1 MTRHERWKESI
12 RAAARELGFDLCGFT
27 RIQAPPHGAFLRDW
41 IASGNHAAM
50 AYLQK
55 GLAKR
60 LDPSLILQGARSIV
74 SLGYRYQP
82 PPLPSI
88 DWRAELRG
96 RIAAYAFGDD
106 YHRIIEDKLDL
117 LASLVRR
124 LEPGIEVKRSV
135 DVGAVMEREW
145 ASLSGV
151 GWFGKNTN
159 ILHTAEGSY
168 FFLGELI
175 TNLDVDSDAT
185 VADHCGTCTRCL
197 DLCPTGALKPG
208 YELDARLCISF
219 WTIEHRG
226 LIPLALRSQLGSWI
240 FGCDVCQEV
249 CPWNDKVG
257 RDRQAGQAEALQPYL
272 PDLVRLQEEEFYR
285 RYRRTAIWR
294 VKRDGFV
301 RNAVVALGNSGNPA
315 AVPALSEALLGDSA
329 AVVRVHA
336 AWALGQVGGDA
347 AVDCLRR
354 AQRQETDADVLM
366 AIHVAQVEA
375 ASEHPGPL

>member
-1 MTRHERWKESI
+1 MPRHERWKGTVGD
-12 RAAARELGFDLCGFT
+12 AARELGFDLCGFT
-27 RIQAPPHGAFLRDW
+27 RIQGPPHSAFLRDW

-50 AYLQK
+50 AYLEK

-60 LDPSLILQGARSIV
+60 LDPTLILQGARSIV

-82 PPLPSI
+82 PSLPSI

-96 RIAAYAFGDD
+96 RIAAYAFGED

-168 FFLGELI
+168 FFLAELI

-208 YELDARLCISF
+208 YELDARLCISY

-226 LIPLALRSQLGSWI
+226 LIPPALRSQLGSWI

-257 RDRQAGQAEALQPYL
+257 RDRQAAQAEALQPYL
-272 PDLVRLQEEEFYR
+272 PDLVRLTEEEFYR

-301 RNAVVALGNSGNPA
+301 RNAVVALGNSGNPE
-315 AVPALSEALLGDSA
+315 AVPVLAGVLQGDSA
-329 AVVRVHA
+329 SVVRVHA

-347 AVDCLRR
+347 AVDGLRR
-354 AQRQETDADVLM
+354 AQRYETDPEVLI
-366 AIHVAQVEA
+366 AIHVARFEA
-375 ASEHPGPL
+375 A